1 MGKPRDVPHIAL
13 PAHGKAPRCTP
24 HRRLH
29 LCEVKEVKEDEKGFE
44 VREVREVKEVRDD
57 TTCGG
62 NVTGWALN
70 CKTIVFNFLNSAAL

>member
-1 MGKPRDVPHIAL
+1 MFLEYENTG
-13 PAHGKAPRCTP
+13 
-24 HRRLH
+24 RREGL
-29 LCEVKEVKEDEKGFE
+29 EVREVREDEKISFE

-70 CKTIVFNFLNSAAL
+70 CKTIVFNF

>member
-1 MGKPRDVPHIAL
+1 M
-13 PAHGKAPRCTP
+13 
-24 HRRLH
+24 RRSF
-29 LCEVKEVKEDEKGFE
+29 EVKEVREVREVREDEKISFEVREVREDEKISFE

-70 CKTIVFNFLNSAAL
+70 CKTIVFNF

>member
-1 MGKPRDVPHIAL
+1 ML
-13 PAHGKAPRCTP
+13 
-24 HRRLH
+24 
-29 LCEVKEVKEDEKGFE
+29 EKISFE

-70 CKTIVFNFLNSAAL
+70 CKTIVFNF